1 MSNVDMTVR
10 IGGLTLKNPVLVS
23 SGTFGYGREFADFID
38 LNKLG
43 GIITKAITPK
53 PRAGNPPPRIIET
66 PAGVLNAIGLENCG
80 LDVFIKD
87 KLPYLKDLSAAIV
100 VNVAGACESDYVEV
114 VSSLSKEDGVDAF
127 EINISCPNV
136 KHGGIEFGTDAGR
149 AGELVANLRSATK
162 LPLIIKLSP
171 NVADVCEIA
180 AGAEAAGADAFSLV
194 NTYRGM
200 AIDIAKER
208 PVLGNKIGGLSG
220 PAIKPLALYQVWKLY
235 QSVKLP
241 IIGMGG
247 IMNHIDAIEF
257 IYAGASAV
265 SVGTANFIDPS
276 ASVKIVDGLSTWLA
290 EKSPRGF
297 EYFIGRAHRA

>member
-10 IGGLTLKNPVLVS
+10 IGDLTLNNPVLVS

-80 LDVFIKD
+80 LDAFIKD

-136 KHGGIEFGTDAGR
+136 KQGGIEFGTDAGR
-149 AGELVANLRSATK
+149 AGELVEKLRAATK

-220 PAIKPLALYQVWKLY
+220 PAIKPLSLYQVWKLY
-235 QSVKLP
+235 QSTKLP

>member
-10 IGGLTLKNPVLVS
+10 IGDLTLNNPVLVS
-23 SGTFGYGREFADFID
+23 SGTFGYGQEFADFID

-87 KLPYLKDLSAAIV
+87 KLPYLKDLSSAIV

-136 KHGGIEFGTDAGR
+136 KQGGIEFGTDAGR
-149 AGELVANLRSATK
+149 AGELVEKLRASTK

-235 QSVKLP
+235 QSTKLP

-276 ASVKIVDGLSTWLA
+276 ASVKIVDGISTWLA

-297 EYFIGRAHRA
+297 EYFIGRAHRT

>member
-1 MSNVDMTVR
+1 MSGIDMTVN
-10 IGGLTLKNPVLVS
+10 IGTLSLKNPVLVS
-23 SGTFGYGREFADFID
+23 SGTFGYGREFEDFID

-80 LDVFIKD
+80 LDAFIND
-87 KLPYLKDLSAAIV
+87 KLPYLKKLDTAII

-114 VSSLSKEDGVDAF
+114 VSSLSQAIGVDAF

-136 KHGGIEFGTDAGR
+136 KQGGIEFGTDAGR
-149 AGELVANLRSATK
+149 AGELVAKLRSATK
-162 LPLIIKLSP
+162 MPLIIKLSP
-171 NVADVCEIA
+171 NVADVCEVA
-180 AGAEAAGADAFSLV
+180 KGAEAAGANAFSLV

-200 AIDIAKER
+200 AIDITKER
-208 PVLGNKIGGLSG
+208 PALGNKIGGLSG

-235 QSVKLP
+235 QSTDLP

-265 SVGTANFIDPS
+265 SVGTANFIDP
-276 ASVKIVDGLSTWLA
+276 ATSVKIIEGLYSWLA
-290 EKSPRGF
+290 DKPCGF
-297 EYFIGRAHRA
+297 ADFIGKAHRP